1 MQKRRL
7 GRIVLIIDV
16 RFLGI
21 GSSPESVLPAIA
33 DLHSTVPGLSSWLM
47 HRYLGTI
54 RSEPKYHCSSPRLVV
69 PPRLLRVLIFRGVL
83 EFLGFGSS
91 VESFSQFHVLRGGIA
106 SRLSA
111 VSFSAGTQRR
121 VHVIMHS
128 QRVLAPLAAQAFN
141 V

>member
-21 GSSPESVLPAIA
+21 GSPPESVLPAIA

-47 HRYLGTI
+47 HRYLLSDPNPSTTAQA
-54 RSEPKYHCSSPRLVV
+54 HVWLC
-69 PPRLLRVLIFRGVL
+69 L
-83 EFLGFGSS
+83 EC
-91 VESFSQFHVLRGGIA
+91 SFSEAFSNFWVGVISGTLLAIPSCVPTLRGGIA

-111 VSFSAGTQRR
+111 ASFSAETQRK
-121 VHVIMHS
+121 VGYM
-128 QRVLAPLAAQAFN
+128 
-141 V
+141 

>member
-21 GSSPESVLPAIA
+21 GSPPESVLPTIA

-47 HRYLGTI
+47 HRYLPGTI
-54 RSEPKYHCSSPRLVV
+54 RSGSKYHCSSPRLVV
-69 PPRLLRVLIFRGVL
+69 PRGLLRMLIFRGVL

-106 SRLSA
+106 SRFSA
-111 VSFSAGTQRR
+111 VSFSAGTQRK
-121 VHVIMHS
+121 VIMHS
-128 QRVLAPLAAQAFN
+128 Q
-141 V
+141 

>member
-21 GSSPESVLPAIA
+21 GSPPESVLPAIA

-47 HRYLGTI
+47 HRYLPGTI
-54 RSEPKYHCSSPRLVV
+54 RSGSKYYCSSPRLVV
-69 PPRLLRVLIFRGVL
+69 PPRLLRMLIFRGVL
-83 EFLGFGSS
+83 EFLGFGLS

-111 VSFSAGTQRR
+111 VSFSAGTQRK
-121 VHVIMHS
+121 VIMHS
-128 QRVLAPLAAQAFN
+128 Q
-141 V
+141 

>member
-21 GSSPESVLPAIA
+21 GSPPESVLPAIA

-47 HRYLGTI
+47 HRYLLSDPNPSTTAQAHVWL
-54 RSEPKYHCSSPRLVV
+54 Y
-69 PPRLLRVLIFRGVL
+69 LLPRVLIFRGVL
-83 EFLGFGSS
+83 EFLGFGVISGTLLAIPRC
-91 VESFSQFHVLRGGIA
+91 VPTLRGGIA

-111 VSFSAGTQRR
+111 ASFSAETQRK
-121 VHVIMHS
+121 VGYM
-128 QRVLAPLAAQAFN
+128 
-141 V
+141 

>member
-21 GSSPESVLPAIA
+21 GSPPESVLPAIA
-33 DLHSTVPGLSSWLM
+33 DLHSTVDSTGLELVAHASVL
-47 HRYLGTI
+47 TI

-69 PPRLLRVLIFRGVL
+69 PRVLIFRGVL
-83 EFLGFGSS
+83 EFLGFGVISGTLLAIPRC
-91 VESFSQFHVLRGGIA
+91 VPTLRGGIA

-111 VSFSAGTQRR
+111 ASFSAETQRK
-121 VHVIMHS
+121 VGYM
-128 QRVLAPLAAQAFN
+128 
-141 V
+141 